1 MTVFS
6 TLIFASCDGK
16 RMKSEK
22 AKEVHK
28 ICGRE
33 MINHILDSAFAAGAQ
48 CARIIAPENAVEIAD
63 AVSERAEFVFLGK
76 EGASDKIKDFLET
89 TENVIVL
96 FGDMPLITAQTL
108 KDAMAEH
115 LGENNDVTFL
125 GNDLNADDNIL
136 KAHILKSE
144 KLIELAGISVD
155 AFAEKIRDITV
166 SGAKF
171 GVYDV
176 EDTDELMRVNDRV
189 ELAFAAK
196 IMQRRINTNLML
208 EGVTIIDPDNTFICN
223 DAVIGIDTV
232 IYPGTVIE
240 GETVIGKNVYI
251 GPSCRLINATVGDG
265 SDVNISTIVDSSVG
279 SRTHVGPYAY
289 IRPGCNIGSGCKVGD
304 FVELKK
310 AQIGDGTK
318 LSHLTYVG
326 DAEVGC
332 NVNFGCGTVV
342 VNYDGKNKYKT
353 VIKDNAFIG
362 CNSNLVSPVTVNEG
376 AYIAAG
382 STITEEVPE
391 NTLAIARARQVIKEN
406 WQDRRKK

>member
-6 TLIFASCDGK
+6 ALIFATGDGK

-28 ICGRE
+28 ICGSE
-33 MINHILDSAFAAGAQ
+33 MINHIVHTAFEAGAG
-48 CARIIAPENAVEIAD
+48 CTCVIVPERTVEIAD
-63 AVSERAEFVFLGK
+63 AVSGRAECICLNDA
-76 EGASDKIKDFLET
+76 GASANIKAFLEK
-89 TENVIVL
+89 TENVMVL
-96 FGDMPLITAQTL
+96 LGDMPLITDKTL
-108 KDAMAEH
+108 KDAVMEH

-125 GNDLNADDNIL
+125 GNGLNDDYRNLGAYII
-136 KAHILKSE
+136 KAE
-144 KLIELAGISVD
+144 KLTGLTDVSEGTVT
-155 AFAEKIRDITV
+155 EKIRDITKN
-166 SGAKF
+166 GANF
-171 GVYDV
+171 GVYNVD
-176 EDTDELMRVNDRV
+176 DADELMRINDRI
-189 ELAFAAK
+189 ELAAAAK
-196 IMQRRINTNLML
+196 VMQRRINTNLML
-208 EGVTIIDPDNTFICN
+208 GGVTIIDPDNTFICK

-240 GETVIGKNVYI
+240 GKTVIGKNVYI
-251 GPSCRLINATVGDG
+251 GPNCRLINATIGDET
-265 SDVNISTIVDSSVG
+265 DVNISTIVESVVG
-279 SRTHVGPYAY
+279 SKTHIGPYAY

-382 STITEEVPE
+382 STITDEVPE

>member
-6 TLIFASCDGK
+6 ALIFADSDSK
-16 RMKSEK
+16 RMKSERTR
-22 AKEVHK
+22 EVHK

-33 MINHILDSAFAAGAQ
+33 MINHILDTAYAAGVE
-48 CARIIAPENAVEIAD
+48 CTRIVARENAHEIKD
-63 AVSERAEFVFLGK
+63 AVLDRAECVFSSDT
-76 EGASDKIKDFLET
+76 GATANIKAFLEM
-89 TENVIVL
+89 TENVMVL

-108 KDAMAEH
+108 KGAMAEH
-115 LGENNDVTFL
+115 LDKNNDVTFL
-125 GNDLNADDNIL
+125 GNGIDNNLGVYIL
-136 KAHILKSE
+136 KAE
-144 KLIELAGISVD
+144 KLKELAEFSGAASS
-155 AFAEKIRDITV
+155 EKIRDITK

-171 GVYDV
+171 SVYNVDNA
-176 EDTDELMRVNDRV
+176 DELIRVNDRI
-189 ELAFAAK
+189 ELAFATK
-196 IMQRRINTNLML
+196 VMQRRINTNLML

-240 GETVIGKNVYI
+240 GKTVIGKNVYI
-251 GPSCRLINATVGDG
+251 GPNCRLINATIGDG
-265 SDVNISTIVDSSVG
+265 TDVNISTIVESVVG
-279 SRTHVGPYAY
+279 NNTHVGPYAY
-289 IRPGCNIGSGCKVGD
+289 IRPGCNVGSGCKVGD

-382 STITEEVPE
+382 STITDEVPQ

>member
-6 TLIFASCDGK
+6 ALIFAGSDSK
-16 RMKSEK
+16 RMKSER

-33 MINHILDSAFAAGAQ
+33 MINHVLDTAFAAGAQ

-63 AVSERAEFVFLGK
+63 AVSDRAECVFLSDT
-76 EGASDKIKDFLET
+76 GASAKIKAFLEA

-96 FGDMPLITAQTL
+96 FGDMPLITAKTL

-115 LGENNDVTFL
+115 LGKNNDVTVL
-125 GNDLNADDNIL
+125 GNGSDADINSYIL
-136 KAHILKSE
+136 KAD
-144 KLIELAGISVD
+144 KLLTFTDISGD
-155 AFAEKIRDITV
+155 AVTEKIKDITKN
-166 SGAKF
+166 SANS
-171 GVYDV
+171 GVYNVD
-176 EDTDELMRVNDRV
+176 DADELMRINDRI
-189 ELAFAAK
+189 ELATATK
-196 IMQRRINTNLML
+196 ILQRRINTKLML

-240 GETVIGKNVYI
+240 GKTVIGKNVYI
-251 GPSCRLINATVGDG
+251 GPNCRLINATIGDG
-265 SDVNISTIVDSSVG
+265 TDVNISTIVESSVG
-279 SRTHVGPYAY
+279 SNTHVGPYAY

-382 STITEEVPE
+382 STITDEVPK

>member
-6 TLIFASCDGK
+6 ALIFTGSDSK

-33 MINHILDSAFAAGAQ
+33 MINHVLDTAFASGAE
-48 CARIIAPENAVEIAD
+48 CARIIAPEKAGEIAD
-63 AVSERAEFVFLGK
+63 AVLDRAECIFLSDTD
-76 EGASDKIKDFLET
+76 ASANIKAFLET

-96 FGDMPLITAQTL
+96 FGDMPLITAKTL
-108 KDAMAEH
+108 KDAMKEH
-115 LGENNDVTFL
+115 LGKNNEVTVI
-125 GNDLNADDNIL
+125 GNGLNADVNNYIL
-136 KAHILKSE
+136 KAE
-144 KLIELAGISVD
+144 KLLTFTDVSGDTVT
-155 AFAEKIRDITV
+155 EKIRDITKN
-166 SGAKF
+166 SANF
-171 GVYDV
+171 GIYNVD
-176 EDTDELMRVNDRV
+176 DADELMRINDRI
-189 ELAFAAK
+189 ELAAAAK
-196 IMQRRINTNLML
+196 VMQRRINTNLML
-208 EGVTIIDPDNTFICN
+208 EGVTIIDPDNTFICK

-240 GETVIGKNVYI
+240 GKTVIGKNVYI
-251 GPSCRLINATVGDG
+251 GPNCRLINATIGDG
-265 SDVNISTIVDSSVG
+265 SDVNISTIVESSVG
-279 SRTHVGPYAY
+279 SNTHVGPYAY
-289 IRPGCNIGSGCKVGD
+289 IRPGCNVGSGCKVGD

-382 STITEEVPE
+382 STITDEVPQ

>member
-6 TLIFASCDGK
+6 ALIFAGSDSK

-33 MINHILDSAFAAGAQ
+33 MINHVLDTAFAAGAE
-48 CARIIAPENAVEIAD
+48 CARIIAPENAGEIAD
-63 AVSERAEFVFLGK
+63 AVLDRAECIFL
-76 EGASDKIKDFLET
+76 SDTDAPANIKAFLET

-96 FGDMPLITAQTL
+96 FGDMPLITAKTL
-108 KDAMAEH
+108 KDAMKEH
-115 LGENNDVTFL
+115 LGKNNEVTVL
-125 GNDLNADDNIL
+125 GNGLNDDVNNYIL
-136 KAHILKSE
+136 KAE
-144 KLIELAGISVD
+144 KLLTIIDVSGDTVT
-155 AFAEKIRDITV
+155 EKIRDITKN
-166 SGAKF
+166 SANF
-171 GVYDV
+171 GIYNVD
-176 EDTDELMRVNDRV
+176 DADELMRINDRI
-189 ELAFAAK
+189 ELAAAAK
-196 IMQRRINTNLML
+196 VMQRRINTNLML
-208 EGVTIIDPDNTFICN
+208 EGVTIIDPDNTFICK

-240 GETVIGKNVYI
+240 GKTVIGKNVYI
-251 GPSCRLINATVGDG
+251 GPNCRLINAAIGDDT
-265 SDVNISTIVDSSVG
+265 DVNISTIVESCVG
-279 SRTHVGPYAY
+279 SKTHVGPYAY
-289 IRPGCNIGSGCKVGD
+289 IRPGCNVGSGCKVGD

-382 STITEEVPE
+382 STITDEVPK

>member
-6 TLIFASCDGK
+6 ALIFATGDSK

-33 MINHILDSAFAAGAQ
+33 MINHILDTAFAAGAR
-48 CARIIAPENAVEIAD
+48 CARIIVPENAGEIAD
-63 AVSERAEFVFLGK
+63 AVSDRAECVFLSDT
-76 EGASDKIKDFLET
+76 GASANIKAFLET
-89 TENVIVL
+89 TENVMVL
-96 FGDMPLITAQTL
+96 SGDMPLITAETL
-108 KDAMAEH
+108 KDAMQEH
-115 LGENNDVTFL
+115 LGKNNEVTFL
-125 GNDLNADDNIL
+125 GNGLDADDNNFGAYIL
-136 KAHILKSE
+136 KTE
-144 KLIELAGISVD
+144 KLMELTDIFEDTVT
-155 AFAEKIRDITV
+155 EKIRGITEN
-166 SGAKF
+166 GANF
-171 GVYDV
+171 SVYDV
-176 EDTDELMRVNDRV
+176 VDTDELMRVNDRI
-189 ELAFAAK
+189 ELAVATK
-196 IMQRRINTNLML
+196 VMQRRINTNLML

-240 GETVIGKNVYI
+240 GKTVIGKNVYI
-251 GPSCRLINATVGDG
+251 GPNCRLINASIGDD
-265 SDVNISTIVDSSVG
+265 SDVNISTILESSVG

-382 STITEEVPE
+382 STITDEVPE

>member
-6 TLIFASCDGK
+6 ALIFADSDNK

-33 MINHILDSAFAAGAQ
+33 MINHVLDALFAAGAE
-48 CARIIAPENAVEIAD
+48 CAQIVAPENSGEIAD
-63 AVSERAEFVFLGK
+63 AVLDKAECVFSNDT
-76 EGASDKIKDFLET
+76 GAPAKIKAFLET
-89 TENVIVL
+89 MENVIVL
-96 FGDMPLITAQTL
+96 SGDMPLITAKTL
-108 KDAMAEH
+108 KGAMTEH
-115 LGENNDVTFL
+115 LDKNNNVTFL
-125 GNDLNADDNIL
+125 GNGSDAGDNNFGAYIL
-136 KAHILKSE
+136 KTS
-144 KLIELAGISVD
+144 KLMELADISGD
-155 AFAEKIRDITV
+155 AVAEKIRNITAN
-166 SGAKF
+166 GANF
-171 GVYDV
+171 GVYGVDNA
-176 EDTDELMRVNDRV
+176 DELMRVNDRV

-196 IMQRRINTNLML
+196 VMQRRINTALML
-208 EGVTIIDPDNTFICN
+208 SGVTIIDPDNTFICN

-240 GETVIGKNVYI
+240 GKTVIGKNVYI
-251 GPSCRLINATVGDG
+251 GTNCRLVNAQIGDNT
-265 SDVNISTIVDSSVG
+265 DVNISTIIDSSVG
-279 SRTHVGPYAY
+279 SGTHVGPYAY
-289 IRPGCNIGSGCKVGD
+289 IRPGCNVGSGCKVGD

-382 STITEEVPE
+382 STITDEVPK

>member
-6 TLIFASCDGK
+6 ALIFAGSDSK
-16 RMKSEK
+16 RMKSER

-33 MINHILDSAFAAGAQ
+33 MINHVLDTAFAAGAQ

-63 AVSERAEFVFLGK
+63 AVSDRAECVFLSDT
-76 EGASDKIKDFLET
+76 GASAKIKAFLEMA
-89 TENVIVL
+89 ENVIVL
-96 FGDMPLITAQTL
+96 FGDMPLITAKTL

-115 LGENNDVTFL
+115 LGKNNDVTVL
-125 GNDLNADDNIL
+125 GNGSDADINSYIL
-136 KAHILKSE
+136 KAE
-144 KLIELAGISVD
+144 KLLTFTDISGD
-155 AFAEKIRDITV
+155 AVTEKIKDITKN
-166 SGAKF
+166 SANS
-171 GVYDV
+171 GVYNVD
-176 EDTDELMRVNDRV
+176 DADELMRINDRI
-189 ELAFAAK
+189 ELATATK
-196 IMQRRINTNLML
+196 ILQRRINTKLML
-208 EGVTIIDPDNTFICN
+208 EGVTIIDPDNTFICK

-240 GETVIGKNVYI
+240 GKTVIGKNVYI
-251 GPSCRLINATVGDG
+251 GPNCRLINATIGDG
-265 SDVNISTIVDSSVG
+265 TDVNISTIVESSVG
-279 SRTHVGPYAY
+279 SNTHVGPYAY

-382 STITEEVPE
+382 STITDEVPK
-391 NTLAIARARQVIKEN
+391 NTLAIARARQIIKEN

>member
-6 TLIFASCDGK
+6 ALIFAGSDSK

-33 MINHILDSAFAAGAQ
+33 MINHVLDTAFAAGAE
-48 CARIIAPENAVEIAD
+48 CARIIAPENAGEIAD
-63 AVSERAEFVFLGK
+63 AVLDRAECIFL
-76 EGASDKIKDFLET
+76 SDTDAPANIKAFLET

-96 FGDMPLITAQTL
+96 FGDMPLITAKTL
-108 KDAMAEH
+108 KDAMKEH
-115 LGENNDVTFL
+115 LGKNNEVTVL
-125 GNDLNADDNIL
+125 GNGLNDDVNNYIL
-136 KAHILKSE
+136 KAE
-144 KLIELAGISVD
+144 KLLTIIDVSGDTVT
-155 AFAEKIRDITV
+155 EKIRDITKN
-166 SGAKF
+166 SANF
-171 GVYDV
+171 GIYNVD
-176 EDTDELMRVNDRV
+176 DADELMRINDRI
-189 ELAFAAK
+189 ELAAAAK
-196 IMQRRINTNLML
+196 VMQRRINTNLML
-208 EGVTIIDPDNTFICN
+208 EGVTIIDPDNTFICK

-240 GETVIGKNVYI
+240 GKTVIGKNVYI
-251 GPSCRLINATVGDG
+251 GPNCRLINAAIGDDT
-265 SDVNISTIVDSSVG
+265 DVNISTIVDSTVG
-279 SRTHVGPYAY
+279 SKTHVGPYAY
-289 IRPGCNIGSGCKVGD
+289 IRPGCNVGSGCKVGD

-382 STITEEVPE
+382 STITDEVPK

>member
-6 TLIFASCDGK
+6 ALIFAGSDSK
-16 RMKSEK
+16 RMKSER

-33 MINHILDSAFAAGAQ
+33 MINHVLDTAFAAGAQ
-48 CARIIAPENAVEIAD
+48 CARIIAPENAVGIAD
-63 AVSERAEFVFLGK
+63 AVSDRAECVFLSDT
-76 EGASDKIKDFLET
+76 GASAKIKAFLEMA
-89 TENVIVL
+89 ENVIVL
-96 FGDMPLITAQTL
+96 FGDMPLITAKTL
-108 KDAMAEH
+108 KDAMTEH
-115 LGENNDVTFL
+115 LGKNNDVTVL
-125 GNDLNADDNIL
+125 ENGSDADINSYIL
-136 KAHILKSE
+136 KAD
-144 KLIELAGISVD
+144 KLLTFTDISGD
-155 AFAEKIRDITV
+155 AVTEKIKDITKN
-166 SGAKF
+166 SANS
-171 GVYDV
+171 GVYNVD
-176 EDTDELMRVNDRV
+176 DADELMRINDRI
-189 ELAFAAK
+189 ELATATK
-196 IMQRRINTNLML
+196 ILQRRINTKLML
-208 EGVTIIDPDNTFICN
+208 EGVTIIDPDNTFICK

-240 GETVIGKNVYI
+240 GKTVIGKNVYI
-251 GPSCRLINATVGDG
+251 GPNCRLINATIGDG
-265 SDVNISTIVDSSVG
+265 TDVNISTIVESSVG
-279 SRTHVGPYAY
+279 SNTHVGPYAY

-382 STITEEVPE
+382 STITDEVPK
-391 NTLAIARARQVIKEN
+391 NTLAIARARQIIKEN